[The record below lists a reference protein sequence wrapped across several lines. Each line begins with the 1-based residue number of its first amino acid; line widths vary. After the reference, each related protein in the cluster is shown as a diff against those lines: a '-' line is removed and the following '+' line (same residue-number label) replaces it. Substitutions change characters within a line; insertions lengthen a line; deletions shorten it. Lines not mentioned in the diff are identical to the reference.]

1 MRGSRNMCNRCGTLI
16 VKSGFA
22 DPYTCRWCEVET
34 DFGSPGSS
42 GSPYSNLDRA

>member
-1 MRGSRNMCNRCGTLI
+1 MVRMKGSRNMCNRCGTLI

-34 DFGSPGSS
+34 DFGSPY
-42 GSPYSNLDRA
+42 PRLDRA